1 MPTKKE
7 KIVITAALPYANGD
21 IHIGHLLEY
30 IQADIYAR
38 FLRLMGKD
46 VLYIC
51 ASDMHGTPVE
61 VNAKKAGK
69 KPQEFANEFWKEH
82 QKDFAAFQI
91 KFDNYY
97 KTHSAENKELSELF
111 FATLRKKGF
120 IQIKSM
126 NTIYCEQDQRYL
138 PDRYVKGTCP
148 NCGAEGQYGD
158 ICESCSSVLKAVDL
172 INPKCSLCGRTPI
185 EKESEHYFF
194 SLGKFTAQLKKWLS
208 SADIQPEINH
218 LLQEWLTKGLED
230 WCISRDE
237 PYFGFE
243 IPDSKKETG
252 EKKYFYVW
260 LDAPIGYI
268 SSTENYCQKKLL
280 GKLSWED
287 YWKKGNV
294 HHFIGKDI
302 VYFHYL
308 FWPAMLMAMD
318 IPLPKITTH
327 GFITV
332 NGQKMSKSRGTF
344 FTAKDFLKL
353 YPAEALRFFY
363 ASHLD
368 RKVIDVDVDVQNFKA
383 VNNNVLMGSLGN
395 YCYRVLTFAEKN
407 YGSVLDVASE
417 KEMTAEIIKLQQA
430 VQDAYQNLNFKE
442 AVKKI
447 LQIAD
452 IGNSYF
458 QNSEVWKDKDSVKS
472 RAKVG
477 WCVNVA
483 RILAVLCSPILP
495 EFSSKIAKAFGEKE
509 LSLESL
515 TKPWKGKLKPIEHL
529 VKKIEDVPER
539 DDSRPNSLP
548 LRNLEYSISPEVEK
562 LGVKVRLTQFSGLRI
577 KKKHEGIERLKKE
590 VQINL
595 VNYEDKK
602 VLERYSLIDK
612 ETGVDSH
619 HHPNSVIHLLK
630 LIKEKG
636 KLPQINTVV
645 DIYNLVSVKW
655 LISMATH
662 DLHKLDGPIEIRLSA
677 DGEQFF
683 SLDGKTEKLNG
694 GEVIYSNKG
703 KVIGRFSKQCKQTI
717 TTDDS
722 TELVLVAFGNSEV
735 SDEKMDKAVKEAC
748 ELIIKFNGGSYRLI
762 GLDFPKFPLQLR
774 VGKII
779 EVKDHPQAD
788 SLYLLKVDLGP
799 ELGKKQVVA
808 GLKKHLDKGQ
818 LLDRKAVFCTNIK
831 PAKIRGEVSE
841 VMVLAPDDS
850 IQVTLIDAEKSKLGA
865 EATFQGLSAGRSPI
879 TFEQFT
885 QLVMTAKDGKVWFEG
900 KKLSTAVEDLVAAG
914 VKDGARV
921 K

>member
-1 MPTKKE
+1 MPSKKE

-30 IQADIYAR
+30 IQADISAR
-38 FLRLMGKD
+38 FLRMIGKD

-82 QKDFAAFQI
+82 QKDFAAFHI

-172 INPKCSLCGRTPI
+172 INPKCSLCGKTPI

-194 SLGKFTAQLKKWLS
+194 SLGKFTAQLKKWLA

-287 YWKKGNV
+287 YWKKGKV

-308 FWPAMLMAMD
+308 FWPALLLAMD
-318 IPLPKITTH
+318 IPLPKLTTH

-344 FTAKDFLKL
+344 FTAKDFLAL

-368 RKVIDVDVDVQNFKA
+368 RKVIDVDLNLQNFKA

-417 KEMTAEIIKLQQA
+417 KELTAEVVKLQQE
-430 VQDAYQNLNFKE
+430 VLDAYQSLNFKE

-447 LQIAD
+447 VQIAD

-495 EFSSKIAKAFGEKE
+495 EFSLKIAKAFGEKE

-529 VKKIEDVPER
+529 VKKIEETPPKDVPV
-539 DDSRPNSLP
+539 SL
-548 LRNLEYSISPEVEK
+548 K
-562 LGVKVRLTQFSGLRI
+562 
-577 KKKHEGIERLKKE
+577 
-590 VQINL
+590 
-595 VNYEDKK
+595 D
-602 VLERYSLIDK
+602 
-612 ETGVDSH
+612 
-619 HHPNSVIHLLK
+619 
-630 LIKEKG
+630 
-636 KLPQINTVV
+636 
-645 DIYNLVSVKW
+645 
-655 LISMATH
+655 
-662 DLHKLDGPIEIRLSA
+662 A
-677 DGEQFF
+677 DASQ
-683 SLDGKTEKLNG
+683 
-694 GEVIYSNKG
+694 
-703 KVIGRFSKQCKQTI
+703 QQ
-717 TTDDS
+717 
-722 TELVLVAFGNSEV
+722 A
-735 SDEKMDKAVKEAC
+735 
-748 ELIIKFNGGSYRLI
+748 
-762 GLDFPKFPLQLR
+762 FPLQLR

-788 SLYLLKVDLGP
+788 SLYMLKVDLGP

-831 PAKIRGEVSE
+831 PAKIRGELSE
-841 VMVLAPDDS
+841 VMVLAPDDG

-865 EATFQGLSAGRSPI
+865 EATFQGLSASTSPI
-879 TFEQFT
+879 LFEQFT
-885 QLVMTAKDGKVWFEG
+885 QLVMTVKDGKVWFEG
-900 KKLSTAVEDLVAAG
+900 KKLSTAVEDLLAAG

>member
-1 MPTKKE
+1 MPSKKE

-30 IQADIYAR
+30 IQADISAR
-38 FLRLMGKD
+38 FLRMIGKD

-172 INPKCSLCGRTPI
+172 INPKCSLCGKTPI
-185 EKESEHYFF
+185 EKESQHYFF
-194 SLGKFTAQLKKWLS
+194 SLGKFTAQLKKWLA
-208 SADIQPEINH
+208 SADIQPKIKH

-294 HHFIGKDI
+294 YHFIGKDI

-308 FWPAMLMAMD
+308 FWPAMLMAVG

-417 KEMTAEIIKLQQA
+417 KELTAEVVKLQQE
-430 VQDAYQNLNFKE
+430 VLDAYQSLNFKE

-447 LQIAD
+447 VQIAD

-495 EFSSKIAKAFGEKE
+495 EFSLKIAKAFGEKE

-529 VKKIEDVPER
+529 VKRSEETPRKDVPV
-539 DDSRPNSLP
+539 SL
-548 LRNLEYSISPEVEK
+548 K
-562 LGVKVRLTQFSGLRI
+562 
-577 KKKHEGIERLKKE
+577 
-590 VQINL
+590 
-595 VNYEDKK
+595 D
-602 VLERYSLIDK
+602 
-612 ETGVDSH
+612 
-619 HHPNSVIHLLK
+619 
-630 LIKEKG
+630 
-636 KLPQINTVV
+636 
-645 DIYNLVSVKW
+645 
-655 LISMATH
+655 
-662 DLHKLDGPIEIRLSA
+662 A
-677 DGEQFF
+677 DASQ
-683 SLDGKTEKLNG
+683 
-694 GEVIYSNKG
+694 
-703 KVIGRFSKQCKQTI
+703 QQ
-717 TTDDS
+717 
-722 TELVLVAFGNSEV
+722 A
-735 SDEKMDKAVKEAC
+735 
-748 ELIIKFNGGSYRLI
+748 
-762 GLDFPKFPLQLR
+762 FPLQLR

-788 SLYLLKVDLGP
+788 SLYMLKVDLGP

-831 PAKIRGEVSE
+831 PAKIRGELSE
-841 VMVLAPDDS
+841 VMVLAPDDG

-865 EATFQGLSAGRSPI
+865 EATFQGLSASTSPI
-879 TFEQFT
+879 LFEQFT
-885 QLVMTAKDGKVWFEG
+885 QLVMTVKDGKVWFEG
-900 KKLSTAVEDLVAAG
+900 KKLSTAVEDLLAAG